1 MSSDDRRTLLE
12 RAQLAEEAG
21 RWEDMVSH
29 IRAIVVTGQELT
41 VEERNL
47 FANAYKNHVGN
58 KRAAWRVISTIEQ
71 KIDSSSR
78 RRDLSREYRM
88 KIEDELK
95 ACCNEVLHLIDTYL
109 IHTIDVENKIFYHK
123 MQGDYFRYLSEFS
136 RYTTSDRVFDS
147 AKVAYAHAL
156 ELAREHLSASH
167 PLRLGLVLNF
177 SVFHFEILESHEI
190 ACDMAKD
197 AVSAGVNEL
206 NIQPEE
212 ARKDSALLLELLK
225 DNIKIWS
232 AEVDSEQQL
241 HRATVR
247 SNFR

>member
-58 KRAAWRVISTIEQ
+58 KRAAWR
-71 KIDSSSR
+71 
-78 RRDLSREYRM
+78 
-88 KIEDELK
+88 
-95 ACCNEVLHLIDTYL
+95 
-109 IHTIDVENKIFYHK
+109 
-123 MQGDYFRYLSEFS
+123 
-136 RYTTSDRVFDS
+136 
-147 AKVAYAHAL
+147 
-156 ELAREHLSASH
+156 
-167 PLRLGLVLNF
+167 
-177 SVFHFEILESHEI
+177 ILESHEI